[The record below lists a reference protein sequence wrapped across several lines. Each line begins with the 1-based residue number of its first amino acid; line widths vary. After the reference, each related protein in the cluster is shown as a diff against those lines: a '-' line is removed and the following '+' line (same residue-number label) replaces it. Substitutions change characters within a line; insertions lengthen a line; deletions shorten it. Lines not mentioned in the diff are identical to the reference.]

1 MNLENLSTHDNNE
14 MVNGKNVERTYD
26 LSNFIEMMPESIFLA
41 LIDQYKVNLTNVPDT
56 NQINQ
61 YLDTKNYI
69 LKSEWRNVS
78 VYTNNIFWS
87 IY

>member
-1 MNLENLSTHDNNE
+1 MVLEEDKFSANEDVMNLENLSTHDNNE

-41 LIDQYKVNLTNVPDT
+41 LVDQYKVNLTNVPDT

-69 LKSEWRNVS
+69 LKSE
-78 VYTNNIFWS
+78 
-87 IY
+87 

>member
-1 MNLENLSTHDNNE
+1 MVLEEDKFSANEDVMNLENLSTHDNNE

-69 LKSEWRNVS
+69 LKSE
-78 VYTNNIFWS
+78 
-87 IY
+87 

>member
-1 MNLENLSTHDNNE
+1 MNLENLSKHDNNE

-61 YLDTKNYI
+61 YLVTKNYI
-69 LKSEWRNVS
+69 LKSE
-78 VYTNNIFWS
+78 
-87 IY
+87 

>member
-1 MNLENLSTHDNNE
+1 MVLEEDKLTANKDVMNLENLSTHDNNE

-69 LKSEWRNVS
+69 LKSE
-78 VYTNNIFWS
+78 
-87 IY
+87 

>member
-1 MNLENLSTHDNNE
+1 MVLEEDKFSANEDVMNLENLSTHDNNE
-14 MVNGKNVERTYD
+14 MVNGKNVERSYD

-69 LKSEWRNVS
+69 LKSE
-78 VYTNNIFWS
+78 
-87 IY
+87 

>member
-1 MNLENLSTHDNNE
+1 MVLEEDKFSANEDVMNLENLSTHDNNE

-26 LSNFIEMMPESIFLA
+26 LSNFIEMMRESIFLA

-69 LKSEWRNVS
+69 LKSE
-78 VYTNNIFWS
+78 
-87 IY
+87 

>member
-1 MNLENLSTHDNNE
+1 MVLEEDKFSANEDVMNLENLSTHDNNE

-26 LSNFIEMMPESIFLA
+26 LSDFIEMMPESIFLA

-69 LKSEWRNVS
+69 LKSE
-78 VYTNNIFWS
+78 
-87 IY
+87 